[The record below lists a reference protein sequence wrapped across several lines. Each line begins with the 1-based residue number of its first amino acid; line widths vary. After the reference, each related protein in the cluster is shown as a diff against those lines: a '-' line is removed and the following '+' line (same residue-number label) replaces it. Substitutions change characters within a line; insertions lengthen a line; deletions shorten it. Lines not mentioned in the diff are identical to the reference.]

1 MNSDLHVPKM
11 ARIVEV
17 SDMTSIERLFKLE
30 FVNEEDSKSFIFK
43 PGQFVQLSVLGVGEV
58 PISICKSPTRPGPIE
73 LLVRRV
79 GRVTNAL
86 HKLKP
91 GDLVGIRGPLG
102 NGFPME
108 RMKGYDILLI
118 AGGLGMAPLRSVL
131 QYVIDKRDEYGDIIL
146 MYGAKSFQ
154 ETLFRESFVEAIEC
168 PEKAGFKLF
177 LSCER
182 EDPMF
187 VRLKEKCSEKIRKG
201 VVTTLF
207 ECVDPYIKPNK
218 VCVVVCGP
226 PIMYRFVLKE
236 LAKRNIP
243 PDRIYLTL
251 ERRMKCGVG
260 KCGHCIVGGAT
271 SIKYICKD
279 GPVFTYFDVLS
290 VRGLV

>member
-1 MNSDLHVPKM
+1 MSNNLNIPMLAK
-11 ARIVEV
+11 IVDTY
-17 SDMTSIERLFKLE
+17 DMTAIEKLFKFE

-108 RMKGYDILLI
+108 KMRGYDILLI

-131 QYVIDKRDEYGDIIL
+131 QYVLDKRDEYGEIIL
-146 MYGAKSFQ
+146 LYGTKSYQ
-154 ETLFRESFVEAIEC
+154 EALFRESFLELIER
-168 PEKAGFKLF
+168 PEKAEFKLF
-177 LSCER
+177 LSCEK
-182 EDPMF
+182 EDPAF
-187 VRLKEKCSEKIRKG
+187 IQLRERCSERIRKG

-207 ECVDPYIKPNK
+207 ECADPYIKPDR

-226 PIMYRFVLKE
+226 PIMYKFVLRE
-236 LAKRNIP
+236 LTKRNIP

-271 SIKYICKD
+271 SIRYICKD